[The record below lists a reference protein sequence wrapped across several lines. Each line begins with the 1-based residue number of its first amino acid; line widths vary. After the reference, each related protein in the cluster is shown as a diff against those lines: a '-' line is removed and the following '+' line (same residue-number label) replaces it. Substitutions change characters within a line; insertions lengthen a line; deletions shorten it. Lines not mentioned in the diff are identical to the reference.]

1 MYIKTLIYFS
11 IITTLTS
18 CSNCIE
24 QPYNPKLAIQNRINE
39 KTHIKLDTSSFIII
53 LDSIHNTEGA
63 FDLDYSWFVKLK
75 FDDSY
80 FDNLKENIRATPN
93 YCAIEHQNSES
104 WNNIDT
110 SKVKGIWTVDSVSLK
125 YYQKPGTYSE
135 TIILSIDTVT
145 KTFDLELI
153 HL

>member
-1 MYIKTLIYFS
+1 MQIKTLIFFLL
-11 IITTLTS
+11 IVVLTS
-18 CSNCIE
+18 CSTRTE
-24 QPYNPKLAIQNRINE
+24 KPYNPKLVIQNRVNE
-39 KTHIKLDTSSFIII
+39 KTNIKLDTNNFIIL

-75 FDDSY
+75 IDNRY
-80 FDNLKENIRATPN
+80 FDKLKENIRSTPN
-93 YCAIEHQNSES
+93 YCAIENQYSES

-125 YYQKPGTYSE
+125 YYQKPGYYAE
-135 TIILSIDTVT
+135 PIILSIDTVT